1 MAVFVGDFVIE
12 STTKE
17 NFVIE
22 SITKFCDRIGLQCEK
37 CPDGVKIYH
46 IFVSVYEYNSVVKT
60 VVNRNAFI
68 R

>member
-1 MAVFVGDFVIE
+1 MVD
-12 STTKE
+12 STTK
-17 NFVIE
+17 
-22 SITKFCDRIGLQCEK
+22 FCGGLGLQCEK
-37 CPDGVKIYH
+37 CPDVVNIYH